1 MIPILKMVAEIETAP
16 LTFEYKGREIVVA
29 DSPGLYDKKS
39 IQGYVE
45 KGKDGAYDVFLDISV
60 INIWIHETDVKRF
73 LIAHEIG
80 HIMLGHV
87 DIKTDVWKA
96 EREADCFALKLLAEN
111 GINGRPI
118 AEGYYDM
125 IVDEP
130 VSGRPGRIA
139 HMSFIEKC
147 DN

>member
-1 MIPILKMVAEIETAP
+1 MIQILQMVTQIETAP
-16 LTFEYKGREIVVA
+16 LSFEYMGKEIVVV
-29 DSPGLYDKKS
+29 DSPGLYDKKK

-45 KGKDGAYDVFLDISV
+45 KGKDGAYDVYLDISV
-60 INIWIHETDVKRF
+60 INMWIHETDVKRF

-87 DIKTDVWKA
+87 DTKTDIWKA
-96 EREADCFALKLLAEN
+96 EGEADCFALKLLAEN
-111 GINGRPI
+111 GINGRQI

-125 IVDEP
+125 IVDET

-139 HMSFIEKC
+139 HMGFIEKC